1 VEIHHVPVTRTAR
14 VAVLG
19 GGGRRD
25 PEGKGVE
32 AWTVLHGYRQ
42 LAPRF
47 LRRFRGIASPH
58 RRILAPEGLSRFYLA
73 SPDRV
78 RDARG
83 TVGASWMTRED
94 RDAEISD
101 YVGYLDTVTRKMGA
115 DGRHTVLG
123 FSQGAHTAARWAVG
137 GTSRIHRLV
146 LWGAAL
152 PNDLPKAL
160 PADLPAD
167 PTRRLQ
173 GVELVLVRG
182 ASDPLRNPAEEAREE
197 AWLQGVGLPYRV
209 EMHHG
214 GHEID
219 PTLLA
224 ALAKEA
230 PG

>member
-1 VEIHHVPVTRTAR
+1 MEIHHVPVTRTAR

-19 GGGRRD
+19 GGGHGD
-25 PEGKGVE
+25 PAGERAE
-32 AWTVLHGYRQ
+32 TWTVLHGYRQ

-73 SPDRV
+73 SPEGV

-94 RDAEISD
+94 RDAEIAD
-101 YVGYLDTVTRKMGA
+101 YVGYLDAVTREMG
-115 DGRHTVLG
+115 GTGHHTVLG
-123 FSQGAHTAARWAVG
+123 FSQGAHTAARWAVR

-152 PNDLPKAL
+152 PNDLPK
-160 PADLPAD
+160 DLPSGATHPLHD
-167 PTRRLQ
+167 
-173 GVELVLVRG
+173 VELVLVRG
-182 ASDPLRNPAEEAREE
+182 ATDPLRDPAEEAREE
-197 AWLQGVGLPYRV
+197 AWLEGAGLAYRV
-209 EMHHG
+209 EMHRG
-214 GHEID
+214 GHEMD
-219 PTLLA
+219 STLLE
-224 ALAKEA
+224 ALAEGA